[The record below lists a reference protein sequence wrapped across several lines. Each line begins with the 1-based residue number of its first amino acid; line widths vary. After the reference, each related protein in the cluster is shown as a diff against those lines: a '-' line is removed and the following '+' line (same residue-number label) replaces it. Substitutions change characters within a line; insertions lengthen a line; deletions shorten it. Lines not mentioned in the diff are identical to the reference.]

1 MTRKLFKFPGGLHPP
16 QHKEEST
23 KQPIRKAAIPRRLV
37 LPLHQHIGE
46 SAIPI
51 VEIGERV
58 LKGQMIAKA
67 EGYVSAPVHASTSGI
82 VRAIEES
89 PIPHPSGLSALCI
102 VIESDGLDEWCQ
114 RTPQEEYQYT
124 PPSHLRNL
132 IRNAGIV
139 GLGGAGFP
147 TFIKLNPTPGKV
159 IETLIINGVEC
170 EPYITCDD
178 MLMRERAD
186 EVISGAQIMRHAL
199 HADHILI
206 AIEDNK
212 PQAIEAMKIAT
223 RGTDIEVVAVP
234 TKYPQGGEKQLIWV
248 LTGKECPSDG
258 LPFQIGLVVHNVATA
273 AAVHRAINLG
283 EPLISRIVTV
293 TGAATKQPANLEVLL
308 GTPVNELIEQC
319 GWNDNL
325 DRIIIG
331 GPMMGFALHTPNAP
345 VVKTTNC
352 VIAATKKDVPPLGP
366 VMPCIRC
373 GECATVCPVSL
384 LPQQMYWHARAKE
397 FDKVQD
403 YKLFDCIECGCCAY
417 VCPSNIP
424 LVHYYRYA
432 KTEIWAQER
441 EKEKADLARQRH
453 EARLARIERE
463 KLERETRAAQKKAAA
478 EEGKASVMA
487 AERQAEVQAAV
498 ERAKSRRD
506 QHREK
511 AEQMWQQ
518 GVRYN
523 NEQEKQ
529 AEVQAALNR
538 VQDKKILQSAPPKNI
553 ENLTP
558 AQLQQIEEAE
568 ARRRRLVQATTPP
581 PTNNDNQQ

>member
-1 MTRKLFKFPGGLHPP
+1 MIRKLFKFPGGLHPP

-23 KQPIRKAAIPRRLV
+23 QQPIRKAALPKRLV

-46 SAIPI
+46 SAVPI
-51 VEIGERV
+51 VTLGERV
-58 LKGQMIAKA
+58 LKGQMVAKA

-82 VRAIEES
+82 VRAIEEL
-89 PIPHPSGLSALCI
+89 PIPHPSGLSAPCI
-102 VIESDGLDEWCQ
+102 VIESDGLDEWCE
-114 RTPQEEYQYT
+114 RVPQEEYQYT

-147 TFIKLNPTPGKV
+147 TFIKLNPTQGKV
-159 IETLIINGVEC
+159 IDTLIINGVEC

-199 HADHILI
+199 HADHVVV

-212 PQAIEAMKIAT
+212 PHAIEAMKVTT
-223 RGTDIEVVAVP
+223 RGTDIEIVIVP
-234 TKYPQGGEKQLIWV
+234 TKYPQGGEKQLIYV

-258 LPFQIGLVVHNVATA
+258 LPFQIGIVVQNVATA
-273 AAVHRAINLG
+273 AAIHRAINLG

-293 TGAATKQPANLEVLL
+293 TGSDVQQPANLEVLL
-308 GTPVNELIEQC
+308 GTPINELVEQC
-319 GWNDNL
+319 GWNNEL
-325 DRIIIG
+325 DRIIVG
-331 GPMMGFALHTPNAP
+331 GPMMGFALHTLSAP

-352 VIAATKKDVPPLGP
+352 VIAANHQDVSPPAPAL
-366 VMPCIRC
+366 PCIRC
-373 GECATVCPVSL
+373 GECATACPVSL
-384 LPQQMYWHARAKE
+384 MPQQLYWYARAKE

-432 KTEIWAQER
+432 KTELWAQER

-453 EARLARIERE
+453 EARLARVERE
-463 KLERETRAAQKKAAA
+463 KQEREARAAQKKAAA
-478 EEGKASVMA
+478 EEGKASAIA
-487 AERQAEVQAAV
+487 AERQAEVQAAI

-506 QHREK
+506 EQRGK

-518 GVRYN
+518 GFRYD
-523 NEQEKQ
+523 NEKEKQ
-529 AEVQAALNR
+529 AEIQAALNR
-538 VQDKKILQSAPPKNI
+538 AKEKKELQATAPKNT

-568 ARRRRLVQATTPP
+568 ARRRRLAQTQSTP
-581 PTNNDNQQ
+581 PTNNE